1 MGFFKK
7 VGKFFKKTSK
17 KSVKLVRNT
26 GRFYRRN
33 IKKSVKIIGKG
44 QKIAAKAAGVPPELT
59 GASLIDRF
67 SKKTNLPPLATSLVS
82 EPLNNPTTLPKNVI
96 EEKTFFGFPKK
107 IVQIFSV
114 AFPVALIALYFI
126 IKKNK

>member
-7 VGKFFKKTSK
+7 VGKFLKKNSK

-26 GRFYRRN
+26 GRFYRKN
-33 IKKSVKIIGKG
+33 AKKSVKIIGKG
-44 QKIAAKAAGVPPELT
+44 QKIAAKVAGVPPELT

-67 SKKTNLPPLATSLVS
+67 SKNLPTLPTSLVAES
-82 EPLNNPTTLPKNVI
+82 VNNPTTLPQHVVP
-96 EEKTFFGFPKK
+96 EKTLFGFPKK
-107 IVQIFSV
+107 IVQFFSV
-114 AFPVALIALYFI
+114 VFPVLLILLYFI